1 MRALNQLAEG
11 GKPLPHTQKEVRAL
25 TPGTKL
31 TAYPAGSSSSSGGIS
46 SSLVT
51 TGPGSPS
58 KQLRAMRSS
67 ASQPSLTSPIAMNM
81 GGTIAPY
88 CATEGMHDPMASL
101 TSCFCCAKHAE
112 VALKNREEYVAQ
124 RRIHHMLELR
134 VQLARLPS
142 AQSGFVTSSTLHAV
156 AAHHLKA
163 YHGMPQRSAD
173 PALVAQCVLASRL
186 DLPDQRRTVLWV
198 QREEAREEN
207 LLSVLPVT
215 WHSPQRFIDAFVDLL
230 ESLDRERLVEYE
242 QAALTEVTY
251 QDIPPPL
258 IV

>member
-11 GKPLPHTQKEVRAL
+11 GKPLQHTRKEVRAS

-31 TAYPAGSSSSSGGIS
+31 TAYVASSSGS
-46 SSLVT
+46 SGNNASSVVT

-67 ASQPSLTSPIAMNM
+67 SSQPSLTTALTM
-81 GGTIAPY
+81 GGTNAPY
-88 CATEGMHDPMASL
+88 NATGVTHDLLPSL

-112 VALKNREEYVAQ
+112 TALQNREEYVAL

-142 AQSGFVTSSTLHAV
+142 AQSGFVTSSTLQAV

-173 PALVAQCVLASRL
+173 PSLVAQCVLASRL
-186 DLPDQRRTVLWV
+186 DLSDQRRTVLWV

-230 ESLDRERLVEYE
+230 EGLDRERLVEYE
-242 QAALTEVTY
+242 EAALADVTY
-251 QDIPPPL
+251 HEIPPPL